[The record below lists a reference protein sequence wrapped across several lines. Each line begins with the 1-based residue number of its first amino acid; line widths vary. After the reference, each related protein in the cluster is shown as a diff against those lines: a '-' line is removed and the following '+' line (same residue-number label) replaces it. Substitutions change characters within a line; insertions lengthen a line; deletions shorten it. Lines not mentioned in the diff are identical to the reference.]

1 MAKTGIRGT
10 AAPNI
15 SEIYEKK
22 SRRTRRWIGVLLLV
36 FLLMIGSAVL
46 ISCYLDRMIGYLNRV
61 DGSGPTIGA
70 EELES
75 YKNKELEEQDPDNP
89 GEILESEDITL
100 ETVGDAPSEE
110 PDVINIMLIGHD
122 ARPGEGRAR
131 ADTML
136 LCSFNKKTATINVV
150 SFLRDLYVAIPEY
163 GHYKMNAAYAWGDMN
178 LLNQTV
184 LHNFGVPIHGDIAV
198 NFSSF
203 QKVIDAIGGVEVELT
218 ASEARYLNPYRYQK
232 GVNCLDGEMALK
244 YARIRSIGDGDFDRT
259 GRQQKVISGIM
270 ARCKTMSFGELD
282 SMLQMLLPLLETNM
296 TPEQLKGYAVELL
309 PMIGEIAIGNKQ
321 KVPMD
326 GTYQYGWVSGMSV
339 LIPDLDQI
347 RKNLYSQLYGE

>member
-1 MAKTGIRGT
+1 MARTGIRGT

-36 FLLMIGSAVL
+36 FLLLMILSVL
-46 ISCYLDRMIGYLNRV
+46 STWYLDRLIGFLNRV
-61 DGSGPTIGA
+61 DGSGPAIDA
-70 EELES
+70 EGLEK
-75 YKNKELEEQDPDNP
+75 YKDKELQEQAPVP
-89 GEILESEDITL
+89 TGEILEPEDITL
-100 ETVGDAPSEE
+100 ETVGDAPKEK

-136 LCSFNKKTATINVV
+136 LCSLNRKNGTVTII

-184 LHNFGVPIHGDIAV
+184 LHNFGIPIHGDIAV

-203 QKVIDAIGGVEVELT
+203 QKVIDTIGGVDVDLT
-218 ASEARYLNPYRYQK
+218 ASEARYLNPDRYHK
-232 GVNCLDGEMALK
+232 GVNRLDGEAALT

-259 GRQQKVISGIM
+259 GRQQKVLDGIM
-270 ARCKTMSFGELD
+270 ARCKELSFGELD
-282 SMLQMLLPLLETNM
+282 NLLQILLPMLETNM
-296 TPEQLKGYAVELL
+296 TPEQIKEYIADLL
-309 PMIGEIAIGNKQ
+309 PLAGDLTIAGKH
-321 KVPMD
+321 KVPME
-326 GTYQYGWVSGMSV
+326 GTYYYGWVSGMSV
-339 LIPDLDQI
+339 LVPDLEKI
-347 RKNLYSQLYGE
+347 RNNLYSQLYDE